1 MGRCTR
7 GLPTQA
13 LTVTSGLMA
22 MHLPAGTPCSRLP
35 SSAETT
41 KPLQQPGRALQ
52 CRDRWPTS
60 GGGGFEGTVGSLG
73 IQTPPCALPPLRMDP
88 INNNFCKN
96 KTELESL
103 IALGR
108 QFLRK
113 IKLAI

>member
-41 KPLQQPGRALQ
+41 KPLQQLGSALQ
-52 CRDRWPTS
+52 HRDKGPTRV
-60 GGGGFEGTVGSLG
+60 GGGFEGTVGSSG
-73 IQTPPCALPPLRMDP
+73 IQTPLCALPPLRIDP

-96 KTELESL
+96 KTEQESL

-108 QFLRK
+108 
-113 IKLAI
+113 